1 MHSGKQAA
9 GIGGSQAKAD
19 ASQSLCRSRQSFCQ
33 RLPGSAAVDGFIQA
47 AARPIP
53 GPILPGTLTA
63 GPKRGIYDIG
73 IDRGDQ
79 DLAGAGIF
87 ILVEDFFPGRSAIPA
102 ALDSSV

>member
-47 AARPIP
+47 AAGPIP

-63 GPKRGIYDIG
+63 GPKAGIYDIG
-73 IDRGDQ
+73 IDRFDQ
-79 DLAGAGIF
+79 DLDGPRLF
-87 ILVEDFFPGRSAIPA
+87 ILIDTFFH
-102 ALDSSV
+102 ALSTS